1 MAKLVAE
8 ATGKAVAVADDL
20 VVGALLRLAEKLS
33 APATVQKQI
42 KDLTAVSEKARA
54 ESAALAKL
62 RKDTAADLA
71 DARAQHAARIERELK
86 DHEQAMTAARVELA
100 AVEKQA
106 ADLLAKAKSDAAAAA
121 KAKATAERKLAA
133 FEAS

>member
-1 MAKLVAE
+1 LSAWLAEQGCTTHVAME
-8 ATGKAVAVADDL
+8 ATGVYWSRSGTCCRTASS
-20 VVGALLRLAEKLS
+20 R
-33 APATVQKQI
+33 Q
-42 KDLTAVSEKARA
+42 DLTAVSEKARP

-71 DARAQHAARIERELK
+71 DAHAQHAARIERELK

-121 KAKATAERKLAA
+121 KARATAERKLAA
-133 FEAS
+133 FEAA